1 MIKNNDVC
9 HPTTSLSLVSV
20 ILFSVLLF
28 THKKFPPFS
37 MHGFLYMFLLE
48 HDVLSFFLG
57 FGISFLCEECDM

>member
-1 MIKNNDVC
+1 
-9 HPTTSLSLVSV
+9 
-20 ILFSVLLF
+20 LFSVLLF

-37 MHGFLYMFLLE
+37 MHGFFFATYIYVYIYIYMFLLE